1 MMDKRGNDSIMRHVV
16 AEKDCTRSK
25 WGSEEKELYRSELHK
40 SSHSRHRHR
49 RAAAEVKTVVIRLN
63 AHYY

>member
-1 MMDKRGNDSIMRHVV
+1 MMDKRGNDSIMRHA

-40 SSHSRHRHR
+40 SSQSRHRDR